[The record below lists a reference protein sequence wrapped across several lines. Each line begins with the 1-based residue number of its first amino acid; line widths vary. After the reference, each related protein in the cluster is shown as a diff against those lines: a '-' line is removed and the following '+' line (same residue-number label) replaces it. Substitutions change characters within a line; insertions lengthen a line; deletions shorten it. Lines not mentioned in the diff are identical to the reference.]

1 MLEIGAQT
9 FTVGR
14 RAPGSGKVR
23 LTLSLILALWQNW
36 RKDLELTSISPRV
49 AEDLCA
55 MILGFRLQPPL
66 LKVVNA
72 EPA

>member
-1 MLEIGAQT
+1 MA
-9 FTVGR
+9 
-14 RAPGSGKVR
+14 

-66 LKVVNA
+66 LNVVKA
-72 EPA
+72 EPAQDEQAIIHVMLIAQA